1 MSLKWILII
10 KFPCAKFTTLAPMNI
25 MKLEVHLMSNPF
37 KHLKYLNQKMFLII
51 IGLVLFKTL
60 IGPNPIDIIILI
72 GLILVFIGWF
82 GDDCH

>member
-1 MSLKWILII
+1 M
-10 KFPCAKFTTLAPMNI
+10 A
-25 MKLEVHLMSNPF
+25 NPF

-51 IGLVLFKTL
+51 IGLLLFKTL

-82 GDDCH
+82 GDGNH